1 MINYILQHDF
11 YKALDEENL
20 EDDAVKFKA
29 ADKQKELFR
38 LSDAS
43 GSMKFTLAK
52 KGSVSKSDFDSKVSI
67 KL

>member
-1 MINYILQHDF
+1 
-11 YKALDEENL
+11 L